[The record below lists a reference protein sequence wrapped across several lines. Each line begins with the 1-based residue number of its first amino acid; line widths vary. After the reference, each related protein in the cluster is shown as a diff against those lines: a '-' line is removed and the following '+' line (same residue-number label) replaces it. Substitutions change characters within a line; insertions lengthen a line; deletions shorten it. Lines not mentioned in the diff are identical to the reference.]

1 MTGSVRE
8 SAVTNGWQRTHGLDH
23 SMRVLDLNCNQCGA
37 PLEVPRKARFV
48 TCAICNTPLQIQHE
62 GAAVFT
68 EALEEINEDL
78 EQIKR
83 NTELIRLDQEWAGSR
98 ENYVVRGKHGSSRI
112 PTVQGSRM
120 GMIGVIVF
128 GGLWTLFASS
138 LGAPGFFPLFGV
150 FFVAFGIF
158 ASRQAMKKA
167 QDYERDHAAY
177 KASRRELMAE

>member
-1 MTGSVRE
+1 
-8 SAVTNGWQRTHGLDH
+8 
-23 SMRVLDLNCNQCGA
+23 MRVLDLNCNQCGA

-48 TCAICNTPLQIQHE
+48 TCSFCNSRLQIQRE

-83 NTELIRLDQEWAGSR
+83 YTALIRLDQEWAASR
-98 ENYVVRGKHGSSRI
+98 ENYVVRDKHGVSRI
-112 PTVQGSRM
+112 PTAQGSRIA
-120 GMIGVIVF
+120 MIGVIVF
-128 GGLWTLFASS
+128 GGFWTLFASS

-150 FFVAFGIF
+150 FFVVFGVLT
-158 ASRQAMKKA
+158 SRLAMKKA

-177 KASRRELMAE
+177 QASRRRLMAE